1 MNDIVVDELE
11 VRLTAIDSGE
21 QQGEDFDARSW
32 FWLIALGV
40 AVPAGLLAIG
50 WWL

>member
-1 MNDIVVDELE
+1 MNEFASDELE
-11 VRLTAIDSGE
+11 SRLAAIDSGE
-21 QQGEDFDARSW
+21 QQGEDFDASSW

-40 AVPAGLLAIG
+40 VVPAGLLLIG